1 MNSPLT
7 SLAPIETQQPLF
19 RGFRNLDDLLT
30 VLADEIVARLSDGV
44 RKNGKA
50 SFVASGGT
58 TPGALFDVLAGRKAP
73 WKDVQVTLSD
83 ERWTEPTS
91 ERSNEHLVRTRL
103 LVGEAAAA
111 TLVAMKTPAARARD
125 AEGAIDDAIAK
136 MPRPF
141 DVVLLGMG
149 TDGHTASLIPG
160 SDGLARALDVD
171 SPALVRAV
179 DPPNVT
185 HMGERMTLTLRALLD
200 AKWIVVFIK
209 GEGKLAAYKHALAGS
224 DVLENP
230 VRAVLQQRGVPVS
243 IFWSE

>member
-1 MNSPLT
+1 MNSA
-7 SLAPIETQQPLF
+7 APIETAQPIF
-19 RGFRNLDDLLT
+19 RGFRNSDDLLG
-30 VLADEIVARLSDGV
+30 VLADEIIARLSDGV
-44 RKNGKA
+44 TRNGTA

-58 TPGALFDVLAGRKAP
+58 TPGALFDVLATRKAP
-73 WKDVQVTLSD
+73 WSDVRVTLSD

-111 TLVAMKTPAARARD
+111 TLVPMKTPATRARD
-125 AEGAIDDAIAK
+125 AEAAIDDIIAR

-149 TDGHTASLIPG
+149 NDGHTASLIPG
-160 SDGLARALDVD
+160 SEGLAQALDAA

-200 AKWIVVFIK
+200 ARWIVLFIK
-209 GEGKLAAYKHALAGS
+209 GDAKLAAYKHAMAGS
-224 DVLENP
+224 DILENP
-230 VRAVLQQRGVPVS
+230 VRAVLQQRTVPVS

>member
-1 MNSPLT
+1 MNSAVPV
-7 SLAPIETQQPLF
+7 ETNQPVF
-19 RGFRNLDDLLT
+19 RGFRNLEDLLN
-30 VLADEIVARLSDGV
+30 VLADEIVARLSSGV
-44 RKNGKA
+44 ARNGAA
-50 SFVASGGT
+50 SFVCSGGT
-58 TPGALFDVLAGRKAP
+58 TPGQLFDVLAKRAAP
-73 WKDVQVTLSD
+73 WKQVRVTLSD

-103 LVGEAAAA
+103 LTGEAAVA
-111 TLVAMKTPAARARD
+111 TLVPMKTPAARARD
-125 AEGAIDDAIAK
+125 AEGAVDAAIAA

-160 SDGLARALDVD
+160 SEGLAQALDAT

-200 AKWIVVFIK
+200 ARWIVVFIK
-209 GEGKLAAYKHALAGS
+209 GEEKLAAYKHALAGS

-230 VRAVLQQRGVPVS
+230 VRAVLQQRNVPVS

>member
-1 MNSPLT
+1 MNNPLPNLQT
-7 SLAPIETQQPLF
+7 AETQQPLF

-30 VLADEIVARLSDGV
+30 VLADEIVTRLAAGV
-44 RKNGKA
+44 KRNGAA

-58 TPGALFDVLAGRKAP
+58 TPGALFDVLAKRAAP
-73 WKDVQVTLSD
+73 WKDVAVTLSD

-103 LVGEAAAA
+103 LAGEAAAA
-111 TLVAMKTPAARARD
+111 ALVPMKTPTDRARD
-125 AEGAIDDAIAK
+125 AEGVVDAAIAR

-149 TDGHTASLIPG
+149 EDGHTASLIPG
-160 SDGLARALDVD
+160 SDGLAQALDMA

-179 DPPNVT
+179 EPPNVT

-200 AKWIVVFIK
+200 AQWIVIFIK
-209 GEGKLAAYKHALAGS
+209 GEGKLTAYKHAMAGS
-224 DVLENP
+224 DILENP
-230 VRAVLQQRGVPVS
+230 VRAVLRQRTVPVS
-243 IFWSE
+243 IFWTE